1 MHRLSIT
8 VTIYFKRIS
17 YSISKNWKFGKFVM
31 FQPTFLKRYSIKNSD
46 PSKSETLK
54 NLTPRT
60 RRKKINR
67 LQDQL
72 QRLALERSFDP
83 KTVFFNSDINSGTF
97 VLIWKE
103 SWSWASCA
111 YVPGSYRVRISEFG
125 SYTTITGF
133 RSYVI

>member
-1 MHRLSIT
+1 MHRLSKT

-17 YSISKNWKFGKFVM
+17 YQLSKSCNFWHFAM
-31 FQPTFLKRYSIKNSD
+31 FQPTFLKRYSLKNSD
-46 PSKSETLK
+46 PPKSETLK

-97 VLIWKE
+97 TFTLE
-103 SWSWASCA
+103 L
-111 YVPGSYRVRISEFG
+111 
-125 SYTTITGF
+125 
-133 RSYVI
+133 

>member
-8 VTIYFKRIS
+8 VTIYLKRIS
-17 YSISKNWKFGKFVM
+17 YSISKNLKFSQFFM
-31 FQPTFLKRYSIKNSD
+31 FQPTFLKRYSLKNSD

-97 VLIWKE
+97 ILI
-103 SWSWASCA
+103 
-111 YVPGSYRVRISEFG
+111 
-125 SYTTITGF
+125 
-133 RSYVI
+133 

>member
-1 MHRLSIT
+1 
-8 VTIYFKRIS
+8 
-17 YSISKNWKFGKFVM
+17 M
-31 FQPTFLKRYSIKNSD
+31 FQPTFLKRYSLKNSD
-46 PSKSETLK
+46 PPKSETLK

-97 VLIWKE
+97 TLILKLLE
-103 SWSWASCA
+103 S
-111 YVPGSYRVRISEFG
+111 
-125 SYTTITGF
+125 
-133 RSYVI
+133 